1 MLEGVKEYR
10 RVGLAYPAVVK
21 SKMAETRSAMDV
33 LGEFIS
39 ERCVLGTDQSCDTAS
54 LWNAWVQFARA
65 NGYEHAI
72 KTKTALTQRLM
83 KRDVYA
89 AAVNKKVNSAWR
101 SVRAY
106 VGISLAED
114 ALSQSD
120 SDDDF
125 IE

>member
-39 ERCVLGTDQSCDTAS
+39 ERCILGADQSCDTAS

-72 KTKTALTQRLM
+72 KTKTALTQRLA
-83 KRDVYA
+83 KRGVRVDKPKEKINGSWRHITVYF
-89 AAVNKKVNSAWR
+89 
-101 SVRAY
+101 
-106 VGISLAED
+106 GISLAED